1 MSIVY
6 RHTHTNDLY
15 RLYKCSPPKM
25 TGSYF
30 EIESYAPL
38 NALPVFSPKTRIKLS
53 ENGYYSLKNL
63 TPAFKE

>member
-1 MSIVY
+1 
-6 RHTHTNDLY
+6 
-15 RLYKCSPPKM
+15 M